1 MATESGQRQSRR
13 SGESEARGSQR
24 GGGVGPTYL
33 HKMCHFCIFLRAES
47 GGTGELLAVGW
58 RTCGVPSER
67 EGEVICSQGFTLG
80 WYAVTRWGTQ
90 NVTDSNTNSAAPSR
104 CRASSSSER
113 WRDAGVCGC
122 TAGMDRG
129 TRSLPER
136 NRPWDTIPTGQ
147 CWGGGL
153 VGAFGH
159 AESVEDRCERSET
172 VVFRVFHRLQR
183 SIRFEFYVCIFRILR
198 LHIPVF
204 TVFYSEFYV
213 THSGN
218 SDTLIQ

>member
-1 MATESGQRQSRR
+1 MQA
-13 SGESEARGSQR
+13 
-24 GGGVGPTYL
+24 
-33 HKMCHFCIFLRAES
+33 
-47 GGTGELLAVGW
+47 
-58 RTCGVPSER
+58 
-67 EGEVICSQGFTLG
+67 
-80 WYAVTRWGTQ
+80 
-90 NVTDSNTNSAAPSR
+90 SAAARREWTVGHDPYR
-104 CRASSSSER
+104 RE
-113 WRDAGVCGC
+113 
-122 TAGMDRG
+122 MDRG

-136 NRPWDTIPTGQ
+136 NGPWDTIPTGQ

-153 VGAFGH
+153 VGAVGH
-159 AESVEDRCERSET
+159 AESVEDRCEEGGT
-172 VVFRVFHRLQR
+172 FVFRVFHRLPR